1 MIHKSYILEKN
12 IETLNN
18 YKIFLFYGENQG
30 LKKEFKENLRA
41 KYKSKEI
48 LNLFQDE
55 VVKNINILENEIL
68 NKSLFQEEKIIFIN
82 EVNDKI
88 LELLQASIEK
98 IDKEKIFLFC
108 DILDK
113 RSKLRTYFEKSKE
126 VGVVACYQDNEI
138 SIKKIIINK
147 LSKFRGLTPEVI
159 NTLVQNT
166 ALDRTKLNN
175 EIEKIKSYFQDKKID
190 LEKLKHLL
198 NIKTNDDFSLLKNM
212 ALSGNKDKTNRLL
225 ADTIFEAENNIY
237 YLNSINQTINRLNEI
252 QNLKTNTSNIEIL
265 VSNLKPPVFWKDKPV
280 LVEQSRKWDKQKI
293 QKALKKTYDTEIK
306 IKSEPSIKNSLLI
319 KNLIIELCSTANS
332 SSIN

>member
-1 MIHKSYILEKN
+1 
-12 IETLNN
+12 
-18 YKIFLFYGENQG
+18 
-30 LKKEFKENLRA
+30 
-41 KYKSKEI
+41 
-48 LNLFQDE
+48 
-55 VVKNINILENEIL
+55 
-68 NKSLFQEEKIIFIN
+68 
-82 EVNDKI
+82 
-88 LELLQASIEK
+88 
-98 IDKEKIFLFC
+98 
-108 DILDK
+108 
-113 RSKLRTYFEKSKE
+113 
-126 VGVVACYQDNEI
+126 
-138 SIKKIIINK
+138 
-147 LSKFRGLTPEVI
+147 
-159 NTLVQNT
+159 
-166 ALDRTKLNN
+166 
-175 EIEKIKSYFQDKKID
+175 
-190 LEKLKHLL
+190 
-198 NIKTNDDFSLLKNM
+198 M

>member
-252 QNLKTNTSNIEIL
+252 QNLKKNTSNIEIL